1 MNLKTLAMK
10 EQALE
15 ALCTGRGIERYL
27 GALDRNKKQRTETK
41 VLASPARIALK
52 KSIEPVTAAFTQLLE
67 ERKSKR
73 GPKPIALTFIDA
85 LGADVTAYLTAMAV
99 LDSLSSTVQAAS
111 VHKKIAGYF
120 VDELRF
126 RHFSTHAEAL
136 FNWRMKAF
144 NTSSYV
150 HMKRS
155 LDATLLYAQ
164 QANPETGKPAVPEV
178 PEWMHLD
185 NPQRLQVG
193 AYAFQVFMAA
203 TGYVE
208 TIEVHTAKMT
218 SALLVRATET
228 TEAWMQKVRDT
239 NADLAPICLPTIMKP
254 APWEPGKYGGYWFT
268 EAEGGL
274 AGKHPLVRPMY
285 SGSGLAGLDQV
296 SMPVVYDALNAIQDT
311 PYVVN
316 EAVLQTMAY
325 FYGIGASIAGLP
337 KKDPQHMPV
346 KPHDID
352 TNLEASKK
360 WRKAA
365 SIVHEE
371 NHESACQR
379 KTFLDTL
386 AVAKL
391 MLQQRDETNGNQVLP
406 FYFPHNLDF
415 RGRCYPIPVYMHPQ
429 GDDISRGLL
438 LFGTKKALRTQE
450 AVDWFCIHGAN
461 NLGKTA
467 QGEALDKASFEE
479 RIQWILNHSDQIC
492 SAATSPAEFREFWAG
507 DNVDNPWQ
515 FLAFC
520 FEWKKFCD
528 SGRSLNFECALPGSM
543 DGSCN
548 GLQHYAA
555 LLKDTELA
563 KSVNLIPSAI
573 PQDIYRVVSAET
585 NRLLLADVAS
595 KRTVVSRKKIKADD
609 GTVIEE
615 ERSTPVYT
623 FAAMWLKW
631 NKVDRKFVKRPVMT
645 LPYGSGRFGFKG
657 QIKEYLK
664 GLTPKDRPSFWKTD
678 CEAQATMYMAGTIF
692 SSLAASSKSAVQAM
706 KFFQDCARLAAKSDT
721 PIQWTAPSGLPVQQA
736 YPRFLDRQ
744 IDTMLAGKIRCYTH
758 YQEPAIDEQGVSLLN
773 PTKQV
778 SGIAPNIIHSLD
790 ASAMMLTVVKAR
802 AEGIDHFLMVHD
814 SFGCHMADAPRMS
827 QIVRETFTAMYSG
840 STVLDN
846 LVADLVANIDLKA
859 LPEGKEIPV
868 APTQGDLNINLVL
881 ESKYFFA

>member
-1 MNLKTLAMK
+1 MDLKNLALK
-10 EQALE
+10 EQAIE

-27 GALDRNKKQRTETK
+27 GALDRNRKQKTETK
-41 VLASPARIALK
+41 VVASPARVALK
-52 KSIEPVTAAFTQLLE
+52 KSIEPCTAAFTQLLE
-67 ERKSKR
+67 ERKNKR
-73 GPKPIALTFIDA
+73 GPKPLAMSFIEA

-99 LDSLSSTVQAAS
+99 LDSLSSTVQHAS
-111 VHKKIAGYF
+111 VCKKIAGYF
-120 VDELRF
+120 VDELRY
-126 RHFSTHAEAL
+126 RHFAQHAEAL
-136 FNWRMKAF
+136 FDWRMKSF

-164 QANPETGKPAVPEV
+164 QVNPKTGEPSIPAVPE
-178 PEWMHLD
+178 WLHID
-185 NPQRLQVG
+185 NAQRLQIG

-208 TIEVHTAKMT
+208 LVEVYNSKT
-218 SALLVRATET
+218 SRVNLVRATES
-228 TEAWMQKVRDT
+228 TESWMAQIRKD
-239 NADLAPICLPTIMKP
+239 NADLAPVCLPMVIEP
-254 APWEPGKYGGYWFT
+254 AAWSPESHGGYYFT

-274 AGKHPLVRPMY
+274 AGKHPLVRPMFTSTSTKGY
-285 SGSGLAGLDQV
+285 EQV
-296 SMPVVYDALNAIQDT
+296 AMPVVYEALNAIQIT

-316 EAVLQTMAY
+316 ERVLQTMAY
-325 FYGIGASIAGLP
+325 FYDNGLPVAGLP
-337 KKDPQHMPV
+337 INNPKPMPV

-365 SIVHEE
+365 SITHEE

-386 AVAKL
+386 TVARL
-391 MLQQRDETNGNQVLP
+391 MLSQKDDDGQVLP

-415 RGRCYPIPVYMHPQ
+415 RGRCYPIPVYMQPQ

-438 LFGTKKALRTQE
+438 LLGTKKALRTQE

-479 RIQWILNHSDQIC
+479 RIQWILNHSEQIC
-492 SAATSPAEFREFWAG
+492 SAATAPAEFRSFWAG

-528 SGRSLNFECALPGSM
+528 SGRSLSFECQLPGSM

-555 LLKDTELA
+555 LLKDEELA

-585 NRLLLADVAS
+585 NKNLLADARS
-595 KRTVVSRKKIKADD
+595 KRTVVSQKKVVAED
-609 GTVIEE
+609 GTTSVE
-615 ERSTPVYT
+615 ERSNPVYKS
-623 FAAMWLKW
+623 AEMWIKW
-631 NKVDRKFVKRPVMT
+631 AKVDRKFVKRPVMT

-657 QIKEYLK
+657 QIKEFLK
-664 GLTPKDRPSFWKTD
+664 GLSAKDRPAFWKTD
-678 CEAQATMYMAGTIF
+678 DESKAIMYMAGTIF
-692 SSLAASSKSAVQAM
+692 GSLAVSSRAAVQAM
-706 KFFQDCARLAAKSDT
+706 KFFQDCARMAAKGDT
-721 PIQWTAPSGLPVQQA
+721 PIQWTAPSGLVVQQA
-736 YPRFLDRQ
+736 YPRMLDKQ
-744 IDTMLAGKIRCYTH
+744 IDTMLAGKIRCRTS
-758 YQEPAIDEQGVSLLN
+758 YQEPAMDEQGVTLLN
-773 PTKQV
+773 PSKQV

-790 ASAMMLTVVKAR
+790 ASAMMFTVVAAK

-827 QIVRETFTAMYSG
+827 EIVRETFTRMYAG
-840 STVLDN
+840 STVLDG
-846 LVADLVANIDLKA
+846 LVADLISNIDVKA
-859 LPEGKEIPV
+859 LPEGKTLPV
-868 APTQGDLNINLVL
+868 APAQGNLDINLVL